1 MEAFLIFVG
10 IIIAG
15 YMIANAITNRRT
27 PKEIDETKQATKNFD
42 SITSTE
48 IKLMENEVKK
58 GITKGLSA
66 KEIADGSQ
74 KFKDVEHVKH
84 FIKRLGLEKEAK
96 EAQISKIMTEISQ

>member
-15 YMIANAITNRRT
+15 YMIANAIVNKRT
-27 PKEIDETKQATKNFD
+27 PKEIGEVKRATEIFD

-48 IKLMENEVKK
+48 VRLMEDEVKK
-58 GITKGLSA
+58 GIKKGLSA
-66 KEIADGSQ
+66 KEIADRSQ
-74 KFKDVEHVKH
+74 KFNNVEHVKH